1 MSRGHR
7 AGWLAAVSG
16 AGLLVAATARGET
29 LADAVALAYQSNP
42 TLQAQRATQRALDET
57 YVQAEAG
64 YRPTANFQA
73 VATASRNNASDTSQ
87 EFSETFPGQ
96 SETSSETITITQ
108 PIYTGGRVSSQVS
121 AAMASVLAGR
131 EALRQSE
138 ETVLQS
144 VIQSYVDVRRDQE
157 NQAIAQE
164 NLGLLRRQLE
174 ESKARFDVG
183 EITRTDVA
191 QTEASVAAA
200 QAQLSAAQAQLAN
213 SRAAYASVVGQN
225 PGALAPEPSLDKLL
239 PTNVNQAF
247 DAAEHNN
254 PQIRQADYTEQSSA
268 AKVEEAKA
276 QTRPS
281 IGLQAQLGYS
291 GGNLGPASPF
301 ANYSHNISASA
312 VVNFPIFTGGMTSSQ
327 IRQAAENNNVDRITI
342 EGTRRQVLLQVSQAW
357 NQLLGARAS
366 LVSNEEQVKA
376 ANVAFEG
383 TRLEAQV
390 GLRTT
395 LDVLITE
402 QNLSNAQLALV
413 NSRHD
418 EYLAGA
424 VLLAATG
431 SLFAEN
437 LVSGTPLYDPRTN
450 FDHVRHAFG
459 WTPWDPAVAAI
470 DHLGAPKI
478 IERPAP
484 VTPPP
489 DAGATPDGP

>member
-1 MSRGHR
+1 MSRAKR
-7 AGWLAAVSG
+7 AGWLAAISG
-16 AGLLVAATARGET
+16 AASLSVAGARGET
-29 LADAVALAYQSNP
+29 LADAIALAYQSNP

-64 YRPTANFQA
+64 YRPTANLQA
-73 VATASRNNASDTSQ
+73 VVTTNTNNASPTSQ
-87 EFSETFPGQ
+87 QFSVTFPGQ
-96 SETSSETITITQ
+96 SQTSSQTVTITQ
-108 PIYTGGRVSSQVS
+108 PIYTGGRVAGQVS
-121 AAMASVLAGR
+121 AAQASVLAGR

-138 ETVLQS
+138 QSVLQG
-144 VIQSYVDVRRDQE
+144 VIQAYVDVRRDQE

-164 NLGLLRRQLE
+164 NVGLLRRQLDE
-174 ESKARFDVG
+174 ARARFDVG

-213 SRAAYASVVGQN
+213 SRASYAAVVGQN
-225 PGALAPEPSLDKLL
+225 PGTLAPEPPLANLL
-239 PTNVNQAF
+239 PTSVDQAF
-247 DAAEHNN
+247 NAAEHNN

-268 AKVEEAKA
+268 AKVQAAKA
-276 QTRPS
+276 QTRPTF
-281 IGLQAQLGYS
+281 GLQAQLGYS
-291 GGNLGPASPF
+291 GGNLGLNSPF
-301 ANYSHNISASA
+301 ANYSHDISVSA
-312 VVNFPIFTGGMTSSQ
+312 VANFPIFTGGLTSSQ

-342 EGTRRQVLLQVSQAW
+342 ETTRRQVLLQVSQAW

-366 LVSNEEQVKA
+366 LISNQEQVRA
-376 ANVAFEG
+376 ANIAFEG
-383 TRLEAQV
+383 TRQEAQV

-431 SLFAEN
+431 SLFAET
-437 LVSGTPLYDPRTN
+437 LTPGTPIYDPRTN
-450 FDHVRHAFG
+450 FDHVTHSFG
-459 WTPWDPAVAAI
+459 WTPWDKGVAAI
-470 DHLGAPKI
+470 DRLGAPKVV
-478 IERPAP
+478 ERPAP
-484 VTPPP
+484 VAPPTEP
-489 DAGATPDGP
+489 